1 MIKQKFLS
9 DIADLPEAYWLS
21 GDVLTKSVQI
31 SWRKPILLSNIMS
44 GSCELL
50 IFVVDNFHIKIIFQC
65 HKIVYD
71 PYVKI
76 ETKFIDKSMC
86 TGIA

>member
-1 MIKQKFLS
+1 
-9 DIADLPEAYWLS
+9 
-21 GDVLTKSVQI
+21 
-31 SWRKPILLSNIMS
+31 MS

-76 ETKFIDKSMC
+76 ETKFINKSMC